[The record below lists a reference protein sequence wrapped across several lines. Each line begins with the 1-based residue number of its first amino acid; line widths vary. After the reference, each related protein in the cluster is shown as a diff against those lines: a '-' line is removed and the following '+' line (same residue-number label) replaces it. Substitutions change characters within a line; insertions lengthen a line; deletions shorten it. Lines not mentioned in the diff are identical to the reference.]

1 MPVASSDNQEFERVE
16 QARVR
21 LEQALADLER
31 IVDDKAVQATTAGK
45 KTDADSAA
53 LRVENTRF
61 KTLADDV
68 STRLDATIERLQ
80 ALLKG

>member
-1 MPVASSDNQEFERVE
+1 VASSDNQEFERVE

-21 LEQALADLER
+21 LEQALAELEQ
-31 IVDDKAVQATTAGK
+31 IVDDKAAQATTAGE
-45 KTDADSAA
+45 KTDSDAVA
-53 LRVENTRF
+53 LRAENARL
-61 KTLADDV
+61 KTLTDDV